1 MMIYAYQEMYLSKAQ
16 AMLGDAFDYAV
27 NVCNISGNDFTKL
40 FLASSASERMEN
52 GEISYI
58 TGKSGGEMVTEIV
71 AETKGKNLQ
80 IEPCVHFE
88 RTKEYWIGWAIAY
101 YQWYSDRKYSEILK
115 AVSYEN
121 LEKMYYTLHEADI
134 TKFVDIMDSRMTE
147 FFSETNLKRIRM
159 TYGFTQKELA
169 DNSGVSLRSIQMYE
183 QRHKYINKASAETLY
198 RLSKIL
204 GCTIEDLMEK

>member
-1 MMIYAYQEMYLSKAQ
+1 
-16 AMLGDAFDYAV
+16 
-27 NVCNISGNDFTKL
+27 
-40 FLASSASERMEN
+40 MEN

-183 QRHKYINKASAETLY
+183 QRHKNINKASAETLY

>member
-1 MMIYAYQEMYLSKAQ
+1 
-16 AMLGDAFDYAV
+16 
-27 NVCNISGNDFTKL
+27 
-40 FLASSASERMEN
+40 
-52 GEISYI
+52 
-58 TGKSGGEMVTEIV
+58 
-71 AETKGKNLQ
+71 
-80 IEPCVHFE
+80 
-88 RTKEYWIGWAIAY
+88 
-101 YQWYSDRKYSEILK
+101 
-115 AVSYEN
+115 
-121 LEKMYYTLHEADI
+121 MYYTLHEADI

-183 QRHKYINKASAETLY
+183 QRHKNINKASAETLY

>member
-121 LEKMYYTLHEADI
+121 LEKMYYTLTNDI
-134 TKFVDIMDSRMTE
+134 TKFVDIMDSNDRI
-147 FFSETNLKRIRM
+147 FSETNLKRIRM
-159 TYGFTQKELA
+159 TYGFTKELA
-169 DNSGVSLRSIQMYE
+169 DNSE
-183 QRHKYINKASAETLY
+183 QSAFYSNVRTTTQKKY
-198 RLSKIL
+198 
-204 GCTIEDLMEK
+204 

>member
-1 MMIYAYQEMYLSKAQ
+1 M
-16 AMLGDAFDYAV
+16 
-27 NVCNISGNDFTKL
+27 
-40 FLASSASERMEN
+40 
-52 GEISYI
+52 
-58 TGKSGGEMVTEIV
+58 
-71 AETKGKNLQ
+71 
-80 IEPCVHFE
+80 
-88 RTKEYWIGWAIAY
+88 
-101 YQWYSDRKYSEILK
+101 K

-183 QRHKYINKASAETLY
+183 QRHKNINKASAETLY

>member
-1 MMIYAYQEMYLSKAQ
+1 
-16 AMLGDAFDYAV
+16 
-27 NVCNISGNDFTKL
+27 
-40 FLASSASERMEN
+40 
-52 GEISYI
+52 
-58 TGKSGGEMVTEIV
+58 MVTEIV

-183 QRHKYINKASAETLY
+183 QRHKNINKASAETLY

>member
-58 TGKSGGEMVTEIV
+58 AGKSGGE
-71 AETKGKNLQ
+71 

-115 AVSYEN
+115 AVPYEN

-134 TKFVDIMDSRMTE
+134 SKFVDIMDSRMTE

-159 TYGFTQKELA
+159 IYGFTQKELA
-169 DNSGVSLRSIQMYE
+169 NNSGVTLRSIQMYE
-183 QRHKYINKASAETLY
+183 QGHKNINKASAETLY

-204 GCTIEDLMEK
+204 GCTMEDLMEK

>member
-1 MMIYAYQEMYLSKAQ
+1 MFIW
-16 AMLGDAFDYAV
+16 
-27 NVCNISGNDFTKL
+27 
-40 FLASSASERMEN
+40 
-52 GEISYI
+52 
-58 TGKSGGEMVTEIV
+58 
-71 AETKGKNLQ
+71 
-80 IEPCVHFE
+80 
-88 RTKEYWIGWAIAY
+88 TKEPKNTGLDRAIAY

-183 QRHKYINKASAETLY
+183 QRHKNINKASAETLY

-204 GCTIEDLMEK
+204 GCMP